1 MKRSRS
7 IYLRTFLDPRLKM
20 STSSFLFM
28 ITGGCRRSP
37 GFGLGLFDRA
47 GPGLE
52 LKGWEESARRGR
64 GLRWL
69 MRDEMRSEGLVGE
82 LEDEVYDW
90 A

>member
-1 MKRSRS
+1 
-7 IYLRTFLDPRLKM
+7 
-20 STSSFLFM
+20 M